1 MLRTWNMNHSA
12 GHLVNVQLMGPLA
25 YQMAMM
31 DHHRAMALEAKH
43 MAEADKAFWD
53 HKQEM
58 HQELYGTH
66 EKSFKD
72 MGGMPAMMSMMNMPQ
87 AMQAQAMQAQVR
99 QGPQAA
105 PGPQQR

>member
-1 MLRTWNMNHSA
+1 MLRTWNMNHSS
-12 GHLVNVQLMGPLA
+12 GHLVSVQLTGPLA

-31 DHHRAMALEAKH
+31 DHHRAMASEAKH

-53 HKQEM
+53 HRQEM
-58 HQELYGTH
+58 HQELYGVH

-72 MGGMPAMMSMMNMPQ
+72 MGGMPAMMSTVNVPY
-87 AMQAQAMQAQVR
+87 MQAG